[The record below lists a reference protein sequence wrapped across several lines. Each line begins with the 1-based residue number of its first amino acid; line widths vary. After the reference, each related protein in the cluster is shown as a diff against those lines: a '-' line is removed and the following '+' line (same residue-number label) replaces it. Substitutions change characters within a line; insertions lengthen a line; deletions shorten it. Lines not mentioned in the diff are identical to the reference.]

1 MPKKKLIEKMKFSD
15 SDKKLSSW
23 RRKLDFRNRHL
34 RPLETQ
40 LESRKRRKM
49 LKKMR
54 DLDNSDWLKKQLIE
68 EIVNWMKKMK
78 PKD

>member
-1 MPKKKLIEKMKFSD
+1 M
-15 SDKKLSSW
+15 
-23 RRKLDFRNRHL
+23 

-40 LESRKRRKM
+40 LESRKRKKM

-54 DLDNSDWLKKQLIE
+54 DLDNSEWLKKQLIE